1 MRSRKWPLNA
11 RPGRPQNMDQA
22 TRGLGGQWLEGD
34 RPMWSQEDP
43 ALHFQLVIESWVSLG
58 ILCPKVLCVC
68 I

>member
-1 MRSRKWPLNA
+1 
-11 RPGRPQNMDQA
+11 MDQA